1 MPFSSIFGHAAP
13 LRMLK
18 NILVSDKIPHAF
30 LFFGIEGIGKKKAA
44 VSFAKA
50 LNCLESE
57 DDCCDR
63 CLSCSKIDRMIHPD
77 VQQIEPDEK
86 PADDMKKE
94 GQIDRIRRLQREIVY
109 KPLEG
114 KKKVVI
120 INDAE
125 KLNTEAANCFL
136 KTLEEP
142 VDDTIIILISKNLAS
157 MLSTVVSRC
166 QKVSFMPLGDVEM
179 SALLEDNGIDKEIAD
194 QVLSH
199 AQGSLKR
206 ALFLLESDFLS
217 KRAEVSRYLSLL
229 AKGNFEAVYD
239 LSKLI
244 NDDPDREVLFEFLQ
258 TWYRD
263 VLFVM
268 EGLSGSVIY
277 NLDLIEGISV
287 MAENETKEGVIKKM
301 KRLQWFN
308 NNPLLTVNFEMGLQ
322 SLFTQGV

>member
-1 MPFSSIFGHAAP
+1 MPFNSIHGHAAP

-18 NILVSDKIPHAF
+18 NILVSGKIPHAF
-30 LFFGIEGIGKKKAA
+30 LFTGIEGIGKKKAA

-50 LNCLESE
+50 LNCLEGNG
-57 DDCCDR
+57 DFCDS

-86 PADDMKKE
+86 PDDDKKKE
-94 GQIDRIRRLQREIVY
+94 GQIGRIRRLQREIAY

-125 KLNTEAANCFL
+125 KLNSEAANCFL

-142 VDDTIIILISKNLAS
+142 VDDTIIILISKNFAS

-166 QKVSFMPLGDVEM
+166 QKVSFMPLGDAEI
-179 SALLEDNGIDKEIAD
+179 SGLLKDMGIDKEASA

-199 AQGSLKR
+199 AQGSVKR

-217 KRAEVSRYLSLL
+217 KRAEVGRYFSLL
-229 AKGNFEAVYD
+229 PKSKFETAYD
-239 LSKLI
+239 LSGLI
-244 NDDPDREVLFEFLQ
+244 NDDQGRALLFEFLQ

-268 EGLSGSVIY
+268 EGLSDSVIY
-277 NLDLIEGISV
+277 NQDFLEVISR
-287 MAENETKEGVIKKM
+287 MAKIETKEGVIKKM

-308 NNPLLTVNFEMGLQ
+308 NNPSLTVNFEMGLQ
-322 SLFTQGV
+322 SLFTQGI

>member
-1 MPFSSIFGHAAP
+1 MPFNSIHGHAAP

-18 NILVSDKIPHAF
+18 NILVSDKIPHAL
-30 LFFGIEGIGKKKAA
+30 LFSGIEGIGKKKAA

-50 LNCLESE
+50 LNCLEAE
-57 DDCCDR
+57 DDFCDS

-86 PADDMKKE
+86 PADDKKKE
-94 GQIDRIRRLQREIVY
+94 GQTDRIRRLQREIAY

-125 KLNTEAANCFL
+125 KLNSNSVNCFL

-142 VDDTIIILISKNLAS
+142 GDDTIIILISKNVES

-166 QKVSFMPLGDVEM
+166 QKVSFRPLGDAEI
-179 SALLEDNGIDKEIAD
+179 SGLLEDRGIDKEAAAR
-194 QVLSH
+194 VLSH
-199 AQGSLKR
+199 AQGSVKR

-217 KRAEVSRYLSLL
+217 KRTEVGRHLSLL
-229 AKGNFEAVYD
+229 SKSNFETAYD

-244 NDDPDREVLFEFLQ
+244 NDDPGREVLFEFLQ

-263 VLFVM
+263 VLFIM
-268 EGLSGSVIY
+268 EGLSDSVIY
-277 NLDLIEGISV
+277 NRDLLEGISV
-287 MAENETKEGVIKKM
+287 MAENETKEGVMKKM

-308 NNPLLTVNFEMGLQ
+308 NNPSLTVNFEMGLQ
-322 SLFTQGV
+322 SLFTQGI